1 MTDTRVTPDALLAL
15 AIEMLQADVLPAL
28 PPEQRYAG
36 AMVAN
41 ASAIARRGIPGDA
54 EAAEWALMD
63 KLYDDGEGSP
73 RQLALDIR
81 DGSLPKAKS
90 TNLAAAL
97 RAQLIEELRV
107 ANPKF
112 LASRGIS
119 G

>member
-1 MTDTRVTPDALLAL
+1 MTETRVTPDALLSL
-15 AIEMLQADVLPAL
+15 AAETLKSEVLAAL

-41 ASAIARRGIPGDA
+41 AIEIARRALSGET
-54 EAAEWALMD
+54 EAAEWALLD
-63 KLYDDGEGSP
+63 NHYDDGEGSL

-81 DGSLPKAKS
+81 TGSLPQGKR
-90 TNLAAAL
+90 TGLAAAL
-97 RAQLIEELRV
+97 RALLIAELRV

-112 LASRGIS
+112 LASRGIK

>member
-1 MTDTRVTPDALLAL
+1 MSDARITPASLLAL
-15 AIEMLQADVLPAL
+15 AVEMLQAEVLPAL

-41 ASAIARRGIPGDA
+41 AIAIARRGIPGDA
-54 EAAEWALMD
+54 EAAAWSLLD

-90 TNLAAAL
+90 ANLAAAL
-97 RAQLIEELRV
+97 RALLIEELRV

>member
-1 MTDTRVTPDALLAL
+1 MTDARITPDALLAL
-15 AIEMLQADVLPAL
+15 AVEMLQAEVLPAL

-41 ASAIARRGIPGDA
+41 AIATARRGLPGDA
-54 EAAEWALMD
+54 EAAEWALLD

-81 DGSLPKAKS
+81 DGSLPKAK
-90 TNLAAAL
+90 TAGLAAAL
-97 RAQLIEELRV
+97 RTLLIAELRV
-107 ANPKF
+107 SNPKF
-112 LASRGIS
+112 LASRGVT